1 MFARV
6 LASAAALALAGALP
20 ACSHDKAPQSYSE
33 GIATLCD
40 SPNHVPDGL
49 TRAGQAQAIGR
60 WADAHVTNGQ
70 ARDFVKSLV
79 TSGGSKSQILRK
91 AATQAHVTPCALVDF
106 WEASASPTSSPTS
119 RPAGGAPEDG
129 AAAPPPDQAAPSHG
143 DTAAPPPDPAAS
155 E

>member
-1 MFARV
+1 MVPRV
-6 LASAAALALAGALP
+6 LAYATALALAGALP

-40 SPNHVPDGL
+40 SPNHVGDGL

-79 TSGGSKSQILRK
+79 TSGGSKAEILRK
-91 AATQAHVTPCALVDF
+91 AATQAHVAPCALVEF
-106 WEASASPTSSPTS
+106 WQASAAPTSSPTS
-119 RPAGGAPEDG
+119 
-129 AAAPPPDQAAPSHG
+129 AAADDATG
-143 DTAAPPPDPAAS
+143 GPPDPAPPPSDPAAHD
-155 E
+155 